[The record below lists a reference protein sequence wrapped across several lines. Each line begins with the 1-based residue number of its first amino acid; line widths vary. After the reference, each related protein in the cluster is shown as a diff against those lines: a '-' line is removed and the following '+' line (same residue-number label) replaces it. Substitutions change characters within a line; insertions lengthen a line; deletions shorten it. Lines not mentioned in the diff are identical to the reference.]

1 MRRSLVAIALLAGVV
16 WLADGARAQDK
27 SAPADGAKV
36 SFEKDVLPIFEMR
49 CFECHAIEY
58 QRRPKGRLRLDGKE
72 WILRGGKGGSG
83 VVPGE
88 PNESAIYMRVTL
100 PEEHEDIMPP
110 DGAPVSKAQKETLRR
125 WIEEG
130 AEFGDWDGIKRPK
143 PKPAAKTT
151 GPDDRFTAYEA
162 LSKDLDPVPSATI
175 AKVAK
180 TGARIEAVVPGS
192 PLLRVEFVT
201 GLENGT
207 DEAVKALAPL
217 RNNIAILSLA
227 QTRITDGALDHIAKM
242 PRLYRLDLQRTAIT
256 DKALE
261 TLAKQKPTALT
272 KLNVYGTGVTDRGL
286 APLATITSLRA
297 LYLWQTKVTD
307 AGVKMLSSQLPECRI
322 QNARPLPAAAAP
334 RQNNNRR
341 RRGQN

>member
-1 MRRSLVAIALLAGVV
+1 MRRVLIVFALLAGAC
-16 WLADGARAQDK
+16 WLADGARAEEK
-27 SAPADGAKV
+27 SAPGGGGKV

-49 CFECHAIEY
+49 CFECHAVEF
-58 QRRPKGRLRLDGKE
+58 QRRPKGRLRLDGKD
-72 WILRGGKGGSG
+72 WILRGGKGGDG
-83 VVPGE
+83 VVPGKPE
-88 PNESAIYMRVTL
+88 ESAIYTRVTL

-110 DGAPVSKAQKETLRR
+110 DGAPVSDAQKETLRR

-130 AEFGDWDGIKRPK
+130 AEFGDWKGFKSLK
-143 PKPAAKTT
+143 PKPVAKST
-151 GPDDRFTAYEA
+151 GPDERFAAYKA
-162 LSKDLDPVPSATI
+162 LSEDLAPVPAVTI

-201 GLENGT
+201 DLDKAT
-207 DEAVKALAPL
+207 DETVKALAPL
-217 RNNIAILSLA
+217 RNHIAILTLA
-227 QTRITDGALDHIAKM
+227 QTRITDDALDHIAKM
-242 PRLYRLDLQRTAIT
+242 PRLHRLDLQKTAIT

-261 TLAKQKPTALT
+261 TLAKQKPAALT
-272 KLNVYGTGVTDRGL
+272 RLNLYGTAVTDRGL

-307 AGVKMLSSQLPECRI
+307 AGVKMLSSQLPKCRI
-322 QNARPLPAAAAP
+322 QNERPLPAAAAP
-334 RQNNNRR
+334 RQNNRR